1 MHGSS
6 FFIAFAA
13 FVQLSVAFDF
23 GFLYLFKNNR
33 SIFKSIFDHVRKG
46 IPFSWVMGFAS
57 DQVKLL
63 KPKSVPEEVNQL
75 RARVSKRKDELMSP
89 ANHEYMCDYMAAT
102 GVVSGLYSL
111 LWLLLVPW
119 SYSHLSNPNDL
130 YLTLSV
136 CTMIAELILVFHIFY
151 RKRRSNGTQKTRA
164 AMVLH
169 STLLLVVCCGAGL
182 LMLVKGWVIG
192 TSIPFHTLF
201 LLSLVVTISS
211 VLFYLFHLLVTVF
224 CRICKSVGLFREA
237 WKLRGIRLKLSQTH

>member
-1 MHGSS
+1 MHGST

-46 IPFSWVMGFAS
+46 RPFSWVMGFAGE
-57 DQVKLL
+57 QVKLL
-63 KPKSVPEEVNQL
+63 KPQSVTEEVNQL
-75 RARVSKRKDELMSP
+75 RGKVSKRKDELMSP

-119 SYSHLSNPNDL
+119 SYSHLSAPNDL

-136 CTMIAELILVFHIFY
+136 CTVIAELILVFHIFY
-151 RKRRSNGTQKTRA
+151 RKKRGKGTQKTRA

-169 STLLLVVCCGAGL
+169 STLVFVCCCLAGF
-182 LMLVKGWVIG
+182 LMLAQGWTIG
-192 TSIPFHTLF
+192 CSIPFHTLF
-201 LLSLVVTISS
+201 MLSLAVTISP
-211 VLFYLFHLLVTVF
+211 VLFYFIHLMVTVF
-224 CRICKSVGLFREA
+224 CRLYKSVGLFREA
-237 WKLRGIRLKLSQTH
+237 WKLRNIRLQLMQAH

>member
-1 MHGSS
+1 MHDSS

-33 SIFKSIFDHVRKG
+33 SIFKNIFDHVRKG
-46 IPFSWVMGFAS
+46 RPFSWVMGFAS

-63 KPKSVPEEVNQL
+63 KPKSVSEEVNQL
-75 RARVSKRKDELMSP
+75 RGRVSKRKDELMSP

-102 GVVSGLYSL
+102 GVVSGFYSL

-130 YLTLSV
+130 YLTLSA
-136 CTMIAELILVFHIFY
+136 CTVIAELILVFHIFY
-151 RKRRSNGTQKTRA
+151 RKRRGKDTQKTRA

-169 STLLLVVCCGAGL
+169 STWVFVGCCLAGL
-182 LMLVKGWVIG
+182 LMLVKGWTVG

-201 LLSLVVTISS
+201 LFSLAVTISP
-211 VLFYLFHLLVTVF
+211 VLFYLIHLTVTVF
-224 CRICKSVGLFREA
+224 CRVYKSVGLFREA
-237 WKLRGIRLKLSQTH
+237 WKLRSIRLKLSQTR